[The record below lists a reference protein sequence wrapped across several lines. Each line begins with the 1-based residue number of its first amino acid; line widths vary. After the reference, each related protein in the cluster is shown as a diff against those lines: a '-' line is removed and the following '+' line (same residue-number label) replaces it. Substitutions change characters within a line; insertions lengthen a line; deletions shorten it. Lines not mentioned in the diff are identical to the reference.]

1 MINPKQTININGGEE
16 VLLFLPSMF
25 LLAKQR
31 KLSLEVR
38 DANDKMEVRDL
49 YIRIIY
55 LAYLV
60 SWDKKVYDGR
70 EKGEPPLRIEDF
82 DIWAY
87 LNGER
92 FGELGT
98 LIVEFITGKT
108 PSEILQAKS
117 AESKKKR

>member
-1 MINPKQTININGGEE
+1 MINPRQTININGGEE
-16 VLLFLPSMF
+16 ALLFLPSMYMV
-25 LLAKQR
+25 AKQR

-38 DANDKMEVRDL
+38 DANDPMEVRDL

-87 LNGER
+87 QNGER
-92 FGELGT
+92 FGELGA

-108 PSEILQAKS
+108 PSEILQAKG
-117 AESKKKR
+117 AEVKKKR

>member
-1 MINPKQTININGGEE
+1 MINPRQTININGGEE

-25 LLAKQR
+25 LIAKQR

-38 DANDKMEVRDL
+38 DANDPMEVRDL
-49 YIRIIY
+49 YVRIIY

-60 SWDKKVYDGR
+60 SWDKRLFDGR
-70 EKGEPPLRIEDF
+70 VKGEPPLRIEDF

-108 PSEILQAKS
+108 PSEILQAKG